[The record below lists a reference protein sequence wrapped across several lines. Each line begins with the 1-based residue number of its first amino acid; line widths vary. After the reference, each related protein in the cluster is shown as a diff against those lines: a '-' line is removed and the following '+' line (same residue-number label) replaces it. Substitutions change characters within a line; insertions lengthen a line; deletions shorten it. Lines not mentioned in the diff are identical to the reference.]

1 MSIFH
6 GGTDLSRRFSEGAA
20 DSYRREHW
28 RLRYR
33 VPNGTCR
40 SVGTG
45 YPALKRWAIFT
56 SCLAFKSVSW
66 GISAVSVVRV
76 IQNFCYSHIVTD
88 QHHHIDKPEPRWQAL
103 LAFLAVGA
111 IYLAL
116 PRNLVFGPIWLLPT
130 LIVVLLIPTVVSH
143 RIGKRS
149 LNRALGL
156 IINGITTI
164 ALIGSVVLLVRALPS
179 HRESPLALLR
189 SGGLLWLTN
198 VIVFALWY
206 WRLDGGGP
214 TLRHERKEFGST
226 SFLFPQMQ
234 IPHDERAQ
242 FACAHWRPRFVDY
255 FFVSF
260 TQSST
265 FGPTDAPLLARWAK
279 IFAMIQISISLSI
292 VILLISR
299 AVGVL

>member
-1 MSIFH
+1 
-6 GGTDLSRRFSEGAA
+6 
-20 DSYRREHW
+20 
-28 RLRYR
+28 
-33 VPNGTCR
+33 VPNQ
-40 SVGTG
+40 
-45 YPALKRWAIFT
+45 P
-56 SCLAFKSVSW
+56 
-66 GISAVSVVRV
+66 
-76 IQNFCYSHIVTD
+76 D
-88 QHHHIDKPEPRWQAL
+88 HIDKPEPRWQAI
-103 LAFLAVGA
+103 LAFLAISG

-116 PRNLVFGPIWLLPT
+116 PSNLIVGPIWLLPT
-130 LIVVLLIPTVVSH
+130 LIILLLIPTVVSH
-143 RIGKRS
+143 RMGKRS
-149 LNRALGL
+149 LNHALGNL
-156 IINGITTI
+156 TTAIITV
-164 ALIGSVVLLVRALPS
+164 ALMTSVFLLVRGLPS
-179 HRESPLALLR
+179 HRQGPLDLLR

-214 TLRHERKEFGST
+214 TRRQERDRFGST

-242 FACAHWRPRFVDY
+242 FACARWRPRFVDY
-255 FFVSF
+255 FFVAL

-279 IFAMIQISISLSI
+279 ILAMIQISISLSI

>member
-1 MSIFH
+1 
-6 GGTDLSRRFSEGAA
+6 
-20 DSYRREHW
+20 
-28 RLRYR
+28 
-33 VPNGTCR
+33 
-40 SVGTG
+40 
-45 YPALKRWAIFT
+45 
-56 SCLAFKSVSW
+56 
-66 GISAVSVVRV
+66 
-76 IQNFCYSHIVTD
+76 VTD
-88 QHHHIDKPEPRWQAL
+88 QPHIDKPEPRWQAL
-103 LAFLAVGA
+103 LAFIAVGG

-116 PRNLVFGPIWLLPT
+116 PQHLVIGPSWLLPT

-143 RIGKRS
+143 RIGRHS
-149 LNRALGL
+149 LNRTLGI
-156 IINGITTI
+156 IINGITTL
-164 ALIGSVVLLVRALPS
+164 ALIGSVILLVTNLPS
-179 HRESPLALLR
+179 HKEAPLELLR

-214 TLRHERKEFGST
+214 TKREERREFGSH

-234 IPHDERAQ
+234 VEASERERYRIG
-242 FACAHWRPRFVDY
+242 HWRPRFADY
-255 FFVSF
+255 LFVAL

-279 IFAMIQISISLSI
+279 ILTMIQIFISLTI

>member
-1 MSIFH
+1 MS
-6 GGTDLSRRFSEGAA
+6 D
-20 DSYRREHW
+20 
-28 RLRYR
+28 
-33 VPNGTCR
+33 PQ
-40 SVGTG
+40 
-45 YPALKRWAIFT
+45 P
-56 SCLAFKSVSW
+56 
-66 GISAVSVVRV
+66 
-76 IQNFCYSHIVTD
+76 
-88 QHHHIDKPEPRWQAL
+88 HIDKPEPRGQVI
-103 LAFLAVGA
+103 LAVLAIGA

-116 PRNLVFGPIWLLPT
+116 PPNLIIGPFWLVPT

-143 RIGKRS
+143 RAGMRG
-149 LNRALGL
+149 LNRTLGIL
-156 IINGITTI
+156 INTITTI
-164 ALIGSVVLLVRALPS
+164 ALIGSVALLVRALPA
-179 HRESPLALLR
+179 HKESPLALLR

-214 TLRHERKEFGST
+214 TKRQEDKKFGSR

-242 FACAHWRPRFVDY
+242 FACTGFRPRFIDY
-255 FFVSF
+255 LFVSF

-279 IFAMIQISISLSI
+279 VLAMIQIFISLSI